1 LKGLLVHSCEIG
13 PRANCC
19 SRTELNS
26 VAMCGHTQS
35 IGGAR
40 SGYARMMTK
49 SIADN
54 RSQYPSKS
62 SPAVAPLN
70 PSSVNQTL
78 SSLARLVSFVKLTAP
93 SSVDDSNGA
102 PVCASAKRGDASFIS
117 FSLRSVTYRT
127 LHRVRTRSA
136 TYEPLERAATGHC
149 HIIVFAGLLRNSVN
163 RVSEPVEDGRGAFTF

>member
-1 LKGLLVHSCEIG
+1 
-13 PRANCC
+13 
-19 SRTELNS
+19 
-26 VAMCGHTQS
+26 
-35 IGGAR
+35 
-40 SGYARMMTK
+40 MMTT

-54 RSQYPSKS
+54 RLQYPSKS

-78 SSLARLVSFVKLTAP
+78 SSPARLGSSVKLTAP

-117 FSLRSVTYRT
+117 LSLRSVTYHT

-136 TYEPLERAATGHC
+136 TYEPFGRAATGHC
-149 HIIVFAGLLRNSVN
+149 HITFLLDS
-163 RVSEPVEDGRGAFTF
+163 F